1 MATISRKTTDFVDL
15 DLNMFKVPLTK
26 DVSKRTDE
34 EAVKAAIK
42 NLILTRPYERPFHPE
57 IGSGIMGL
65 LFEPMTVVTTQSLKR
80 TITDVINNFE
90 PRARLDRVDIIAKPD
105 NNEYKVSIYFYLVN
119 GQEIISITTFLKR
132 LR

>member
-26 DVSKRTDE
+26 DVSKKTDE

>member
-90 PRARLDRVDIIAKPD
+90 PRARLDKVDIIAKPD